1 MSEEKKGE
9 EVPSEEKEKEEKK
22 GEEVPSKEKEN
33 DAEAGASAEGAAEAK
48 KEASADAPRRK
59 SASEKEGGDQ
69 PSEVKKEGAGS
80 EQPPKRRSSKDGPD
94 AKRKSTRKSVKA
106 AAGDHADGDLD
117 DEDEEKE
124 EEPKIIYPLEKKI
137 QDTLRTAWT
146 LFVKKNQKKKTEI
159 SEADVP
165 NVMRSIGINPTETQ
179 IKTLIEYAK
188 GQDLPT
194 CSKGFLT
201 YENFEQRIAETLQ
214 KEPELWVR
222 KTKEEILVAMNTLCD
237 NKSQIEADKLKKIL
251 MAKGDVMTDPEG
263 SAMLRTARD
272 RDTGMVYIDEYA
284 DILSKDAIPQPP
296 PDPTVW

>member
-159 SEADVP
+159 SEA
-165 NVMRSIGINPTETQ
+165 Q
-179 IKTLIEYAK
+179 AK